1 MKITSIEI
9 RHYRIPLDPPFKAAW
24 DPAPRKK
31 FAASIVRV
39 NTDAGITGIG
49 LIANLHL
56 ACAVSKCPFLEFPFD
71 PPAWTAERRDYML
84 RPHDCLM
91 IDDAGYL
98 HVPEKPG
105 LGCEL
110 DEEALSRYEVNTVFV
125 GEN

>member
-1 MKITSIEI
+1 
-9 RHYRIPLDPPFKAAW
+9 
-24 DPAPRKK
+24 
-31 FAASIVRV
+31 
-39 NTDAGITGIG
+39 
-49 LIANLHL
+49 
-56 ACAVSKCPFLEFPFD
+56 
-71 PPAWTAERRDYML
+71 ML
-84 RPHDCLM
+84 RPDDRLM